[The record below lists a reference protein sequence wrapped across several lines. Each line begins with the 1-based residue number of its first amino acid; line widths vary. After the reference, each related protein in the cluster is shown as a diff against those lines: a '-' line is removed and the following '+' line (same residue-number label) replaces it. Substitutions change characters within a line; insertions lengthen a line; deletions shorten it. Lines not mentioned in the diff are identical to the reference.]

1 MIEWVLRPTFFCMY
15 KEWSHSEVSDFKLK
29 ISFMIAITVIVT
41 VISPNL
47 FLINNTLL
55 QSFLLNEQN
64 TFAVYFGKYNGFAY
78 QNYAKLIFRGL
89 FWGGGWGGIKS
100 TPCLK
105 LVMIMLETSN
115 LASKYTHIFSF
126 RKFTFK
132 YLGALNFT
140 DGSIL
145 LQKVSVCWQK

>member
-15 KEWSHSEVSDFKLK
+15 KEWSRSEVSDFKLK
-29 ISFMIAITVIVT
+29 ISFMIAITMIVT

-55 QSFLLNEQN
+55 QSFLLNEEN
-64 TFAVYFGKYNGFAY
+64 PFAVYFGKYNGFPY

-89 FWGGGWGGIKS
+89 FWGGGGGGIKC

-115 LASKYTHIFSF
+115 LARKYTHS
-126 RKFTFK
+126 TFK
-132 YLGALNFT
+132 YLDALNYT

>member
-15 KEWSHSEVSDFKLK
+15 KEWSHSEVSDSKLK
-29 ISFMIAITVIVT
+29 IPFMIAITMIVT

-55 QSFLLNEQN
+55 HSFLLNEQN

-78 QNYAKLIFRGL
+78 QNYAKLIFWGL
-89 FWGGGWGGIKS
+89 FWGGGGGGIKC

-115 LASKYTHIFSF
+115 LARKHTHS
-126 RKFTFK
+126 TFK
-132 YLGALNFT
+132 YLDALNYT